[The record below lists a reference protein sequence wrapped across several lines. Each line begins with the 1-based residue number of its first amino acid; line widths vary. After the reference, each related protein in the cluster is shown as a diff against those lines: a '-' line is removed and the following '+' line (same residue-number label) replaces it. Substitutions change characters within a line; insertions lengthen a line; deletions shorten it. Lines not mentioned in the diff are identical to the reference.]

1 MPMISD
7 MNEALVTQNSADFH
21 GDYADKV
28 WKLSCGTH
36 EIQSLTNQRE
46 SNIELQLVI
55 KIPA

>member
-1 MPMISD
+1 MISD
-7 MNEALVTQNSADFH
+7 MNEALVTQNSVDFH

-46 SNIELQLVI
+46 SNTELQLVI